1 MEEANSQFLGISKEK
16 LQQFK
21 ELINNLF
28 TRSDEFLIKITDAK
42 FDVRNFCF
50 WLNKSVIKS
59 SQENEIEIENL
70 KFDINSFKFNFSR
83 LLNFLSDDKSFYFQE
98 LLSYFSEEGI

>member
-50 WLNKSVIKS
+50 
-59 SQENEIEIENL
+59 
-70 KFDINSFKFNFSR
+70 
-83 LLNFLSDDKSFYFQE
+83 
-98 LLSYFSEEGI
+98 